1 MEQGGRLCAAGGVRM
16 EGDAGMGSAGVDTL
30 YQVNRT
36 ASEMALDGLIL
47 QKFDELTELLVGL
60 DDELANRSL
69 PWEGSNSIVQI
80 LVHCC
85 GMMRR
90 WSSDVNLGHDVP
102 RDRDAEF
109 SASMSVA
116 ETRQLMSDTREA
128 YVSDV
133 ASTSMQSPPVR
144 VPNGRE
150 HFWTA
155 TCEGVLLHVLEE
167 LSQHLGQ
174 AQITRDALIRSQS

>member
-1 MEQGGRLCAAGGVRM
+1 M
-16 EGDAGMGSAGVDTL
+16 TK
-30 YQVNRT
+30 T

-90 WSSDVNLGHDVP
+90 WSSSVNLGNDIP

-109 SASMSVA
+109 SAVMSVTEA
-116 ETRQLMSDTREA
+116 TQLASDTREA
-128 YVSDV
+128 YVSDI
-133 ASTSMQSPPVR
+133 ASTNMQSPPVR
-144 VPNGRE
+144 VPDGRE
-150 HFWTA
+150 HFWTV

-174 AQITRDALIRSQS
+174 AQVTRDALIKS

>member
-1 MEQGGRLCAAGGVRM
+1 
-16 EGDAGMGSAGVDTL
+16 
-30 YQVNRT
+30 
-36 ASEMALDGLIL
+36 MALDGLIL

-90 WSSDVNLGHDVP
+90 WSSSVNLGNDIP
-102 RDRDAEF
+102 RDRDTEF
-109 SASMSVA
+109 SVIMSVTKA
-116 ETRQLMSDTREA
+116 TQLASDTRES
-128 YVSDV
+128 YISDIN
-133 ASTSMQSPPVR
+133 STNMQSPPAR
-144 VPNGRE
+144 VPDGRE
-150 HFWTA
+150 HFWTV
-155 TCEGVLLHVLEE
+155 TCEGVLFHVLEE

-174 AQITRDALIRSQS
+174 AQVTRDALIQS